1 MAYKNKEYF
10 KQYRQE
16 NKEKIK
22 EQCKEY
28 YQENEEKIKEY
39 IKEWRLINKE
49 KLKEY
54 SKQYYQGNKE
64 KLKQYQK
71 QYRVENEEDY
81 KQHKKEY
88 RLRNKEKIKEYGKQ
102 HRIENRERGRKYRE
116 KNREKVKAYNRE
128 YARQYYNKKRRT
140 NLKYNLNDR
149 MSSAI
154 NKSLKGNKA
163 GRHWESLVGY
173 TVKDLKKRL
182 QSTMPEGYNWQD
194 FLQGK
199 LHIDH
204 ITAKKYYNFTKYE
217 HIDFKNCW
225 ALSNLQLL
233 PAEENLIKGA
243 KLYKPF
249 QPALKMELLSN
260 P

>member
-1 MAYKNKEYF
+1 MNKEEL
-10 KQYRQE
+10 KNYRKLYYRIWRKNNPE
-16 NKEKIK
+16 TEKEI
-22 EQCKEY
+22 
-28 YQENEEKIKEY
+28 
-39 IKEWRLINKE
+39 
-49 KLKEY
+49 
-54 SKQYYQGNKE
+54 
-64 KLKQYQK
+64 
-71 QYRVENEEDY
+71 
-81 KQHKKEY
+81 
-88 RLRNKEKIKEYGKQ
+88 
-102 HRIENRERGRKYRE
+102 
-116 KNREKVKAYNRE
+116 
-128 YARQYYNKKRRT
+128 KRRYRKKHRSERCEYNQQWRKGKYKT
-140 NLKYNLNDR
+140 DLKFNLNSKISKSVR
-149 MSSAI
+149 
-154 NKSLKGNKA
+154 KSLKGNKA